1 MSETDTPEQGETIG
15 DREAEAAGET
25 VGEAKWTALRDL
37 ERRFPGLDKSQV
49 EFVVLSEGE
58 RGLLGVGFVPAKV
71 VARVVGSILPPSDP
85 APVEPE
91 PSAPLSPAGA
101 RLKQLLEEVRGA
113 LAVDAT
119 IVVRETAA
127 ELVGTF
133 HGRELGLVIGK
144 HGQTI
149 DAIQY
154 LASATVYRGTEEE
167 RLDVVVDAA
176 GYRER
181 RRSTLESLAD
191 RTASRV
197 VSSGSPSE
205 LEPMSAAERKIV
217 HLRLKDRH
225 DVATVSEGAE
235 PNRYVIVRPA

>member
-1 MSETDTPEQGETIG
+1 MSETGTPEQDEAAV

-25 VGEAKWTALRDL
+25 VGEAKWTALREL
-37 ERRFPGLDKSQV
+37 ERRFPGLDKTQV

-71 VARVVGSILPPSDP
+71 IARVVGPVLPASDT
-85 APVEPE
+85 APVDAEPA
-91 PSAPLSPAGA
+91 APLSPAGA
-101 RLKQLLEEVRGA
+101 RLKQLLEEIRNA
-113 LAVDAT
+113 LTVDAS
-119 IVVRETAA
+119 IVVRETKA
-127 ELVGTF
+127 ELTGTF
-133 HGRELGLVIGK
+133 HGRELGLLIGK

-167 RLDVVVDAA
+167 RLDIVVDAA

-197 VSSGSPSE
+197 ASTGSSSE

-217 HLRLKDRH
+217 HLRLKDRE

-235 PNRYVIVRPA
+235 PNRYVIVKPS

>member
-1 MSETDTPEQGETIG
+1 M
-15 DREAEAAGET
+15 
-25 VGEAKWTALRDL
+25 
-37 ERRFPGLDKSQV
+37 
-49 EFVVLSEGE
+49 
-58 RGLLGVGFVPAKV
+58 
-71 VARVVGSILPPSDP
+71 
-85 APVEPE
+85 
-91 PSAPLSPAGA
+91 PLSPAGA
-101 RLKQLLEEVRGA
+101 RLKQLLELVRDA

-119 IVVRETAA
+119 VVDPGDRGET
-127 ELVGTF
+127 LVGTF

-197 VSSGSPSE
+197 VSTGHAERARADERGGAQDRAP
-205 LEPMSAAERKIV
+205 AAEGQA
-217 HLRLKDRH
+217 
-225 DVATVSEGAE
+225 ATS
-235 PNRYVIVRPA
+235 

>member
-1 MSETDTPEQGETIG
+1 MRLPSTRPSPSRRP
-15 DREAEAAGET
+15 RE
-25 VGEAKWTALRDL
+25 
-37 ERRFPGLDKSQV
+37 
-49 EFVVLSEGE
+49 
-58 RGLLGVGFVPAKV
+58 
-71 VARVVGSILPPSDP
+71 
-85 APVEPE
+85 
-91 PSAPLSPAGA
+91 
-101 RLKQLLEEVRGA
+101 
-113 LAVDAT
+113 
-119 IVVRETAA
+119 

-176 GYRER
+176 GYRGR

-197 VSSGSPSE
+197 VSNGQPSE